1 LETLNLDLGKLV
13 RLSNVPNGVNG
24 RVEPEKLTWL
34 FLEANFRLQDH
45 IFCLWISRLLFCV

>member
-24 RVEPEKLTWL
+24 RVEPEKLT
-34 FLEANFRLQDH
+34 
-45 IFCLWISRLLFCV
+45 